1 MFFNDHDGKP
11 VDPGREALKGWC
23 RNNPKEAFEA
33 SILGTRIA
41 IAILV
46 IGGLDLVPGFEQAFR
61 VLIFAMGD
69 PLVSKPRTIITTVG
83 DPAGRLLRV

>member
-1 MFFNDHDGKP
+1 MFFDDYDGKP

-23 RNNPKEAFEA
+23 RDNPKEAFEA

-46 IGGLDLVPGFEQAFR
+46 IGGLIWCLGLNKLF
-61 VLIFAMGD
+61 GY
-69 PLVSKPRTIITTVG
+69 
-83 DPAGRLLRV
+83 

>member
-1 MFFNDHDGKP
+1 MSGEQTRRGKAGRGTNESTVFNFVPRGDVMFFNDHDGKP

-23 RNNPKEAFEA
+23 RNNPEEAFKA

-46 IGGLDLVPGFEQAFR
+46 IGGLIWCLGLNKLF
-61 VLIFAMGD
+61 GY
-69 PLVSKPRTIITTVG
+69 
-83 DPAGRLLRV
+83 